1 MYLGVRI
8 LSQHCPLFPLTPSRR
23 TLTWNL
29 RFFSAGITDIQHTDS
44 SAIVWSIVCA
54 FWLYWALFFCHCLPV
69 CLTIF
74 LFNLSLAGFCLPFC
88 IVCFTDCFPVFFY
101 SFPFS
106 YLPLPAESTLFASAI
121 NSLYIAHG
129 PCSSF
134 VTPCLSLGIS
144 AEAEWRCLSPWKI
157 LDHILDQLCKVGEWI
172 VHLHVI
178 VPKADTQSKAFPVRR
193 EMMTAHLVV
202 SSQ

>member
-1 MYLGVRI
+1 MLVSRI
-8 LSQHCPLFPLTPSRR
+8 FNTWIPALLCEVLFVLFDCVLSLV
-23 TLTWNL
+23 
-29 RFFSAGITDIQHTDS
+29 FF
-44 SAIVWSIVCA
+44 AIVCPCVWPFFCLIGVLQVFVCPSVLFASLTA
-54 FWLYWALFFCHCLPV
+54 FLFFD
-69 CLTIF
+69 
-74 LFNLSLAGFCLPFC
+74 SLPF
-88 IVCFTDCFPVFFY
+88 
-101 SFPFS
+101 SF
-106 YLPLPAESTLFASAI
+106 LPLPAESTLFASAV

-157 LDHILDQLCKVGEWI
+157 LDHILDQLWKVGEWT

-178 VPKADTQSKAFPVRR
+178 VPKADAQSKAFPVRR
-193 EMMTAHLVV
+193 EMMNAHLVV